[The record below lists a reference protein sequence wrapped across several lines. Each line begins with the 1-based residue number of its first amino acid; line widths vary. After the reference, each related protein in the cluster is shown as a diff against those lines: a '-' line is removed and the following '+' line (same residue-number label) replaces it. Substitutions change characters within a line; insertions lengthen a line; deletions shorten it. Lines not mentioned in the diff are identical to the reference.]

1 MFVTVDRH
9 LLRSQDYD
17 RCLRNACDQL
27 YRQHINNFIHYA
39 RDQHPIF
46 RAYDFYLSRLVELT
60 DTHTFFIPVV
70 DQKNGGIELLEVPDE
85 NHNHSER

>member
-27 YRQHINNFIHYA
+27 YRQHINNFIHYS
-39 RDQHPIF
+39 RDKHPIF
-46 RAYDFYLSRLVELT
+46 SEIDFYLSRIVELT
-60 DTHTFFIPVV
+60 DTHQFLVPVV
-70 DQKNGGIELLEVPDE
+70 DQTSGGIELLELP
-85 NHNHSER
+85 R

>member
-27 YRQHINNFIHYA
+27 YRQHINNFIHYS
-39 RDQHPIF
+39 RDKNPIF
-46 RAYDFYLSRLVELT
+46 DTADRYLSRIVELT
-60 DTHTFFIPVV
+60 DTHQYLVPTV
-70 DQKNGGIELLEVPDE
+70 DQCNGGIELLEIPV
-85 NHNHSER
+85 